1 MTIHDALHDFW
12 SALKTIGA
20 KAWGAVGTA
29 SAVVSLLLTIFYKD
43 YLNARDLPQWVKDF
57 SWPIAFLTCILV
69 ISVIMLVSKL
79 VSVWRERRGHVHTG
93 ARETVT
99 YRAHAYKP
107 GSDLKRLSEF
117 AHKVFKGDTMKAEI
131 VQHAVKKGAATGLRL
146 TNAKGDN
153 VGFLDVFHLTE
164 DAMEEWKNGNILE
177 SALCEKHFRKIPSKG
192 QKLDLAMGAIYVKP
206 GVDRGVAHQFANIGE
221 LFLRKTFPKFRV
233 INLYAT
239 IFAPD
244 GERIAKL
251 YKFEISKNAKDRTGQ
266 HANGHDLRLRVIDL
280 ARMAHQIGGV
290 GGARHVVIEVL
301 G

>member
-12 SALKTIGA
+12 NALKTVGT

-29 SAVVSLLLTIFYKD
+29 SAVVSLLLTVFYKD
-43 YLNARDLPQWVKDF
+43 YLNARDLPQWIKDF
-57 SWPIAFLTCILV
+57 SWIIAFLACILV
-69 ISVIMLVSKL
+69 ISAIMLFSKL
-79 VSVWRERRGHVHTG
+79 LSVWREKKGHVHAG

-131 VQHAVKKGAATGLRL
+131 VQQAVKKGAATGLRL
-146 TNAKGDN
+146 TDAKGDN
-153 VGFLDVFHLTE
+153 VGFLDVFHFSE
-164 DAMEEWKNGNILE
+164 DALEQWKNGDLPE
-177 SALCEKHFRKIPSKG
+177 DALREEDFRKIPLKG
-192 QKLDLAMGAIYVKP
+192 QTLDLAMGAIYLKP
-206 GVDRGVAHQFANIGE
+206 GVERGVAHQFANIGE
-221 LFLRKTFPKFRV
+221 LFLRKSFPKFRR

-251 YKFEISKNAKDRTGQ
+251 YKFEISKKAKDRSGR

-280 ARMAHQIGGV
+280 DRMPHLIGGV
-290 GGARHVVIEVL
+290 GGARHVVIDVV